1 MPQSDIERIAFGY
14 LDRGWSAIP
23 IRPRTKRPLVRWEPF
38 QHRLPTAAELHEWF
52 GRRPDA
58 GIGIVTGSVS
68 GLAVLDVDLG
78 HGGDETLA
86 ELERRHGKL
95 PETVEAITG
104 GGGRHLYFRYPDRA
118 LSSRVGIAPG
128 LDVRADGGLVVAPP
142 SLHPSGRRYVWEV
155 SHDPDD
161 LSPAA
166 MPGWL
171 RELALGSGAA
181 RGHPAAY
188 WRALVRRGVG
198 EGERNSMIASLAGHL
213 LWREVDE
220 PVILELLLCWNRIRC
235 QPPLSDDEVAATVES
250 IARTHLRHTEDR

>member
-1 MPQSDIERIAFGY
+1 MPQSDIERIALAY
-14 LDRGWSAIP
+14 LGRGWSVVP
-23 IRPRTKRPLVRWEPF
+23 IRPRTKRPLVRWQPF
-38 QHRLPTAAELHEWF
+38 QQRLPTAAEFRDWF
-52 GRRPDA
+52 NRWPDA
-58 GIGIVTGSVS
+58 GIGIVTGPVS

-86 ELERRHGKL
+86 ELERCHGKL

-104 GGGRHLYFRYPDRA
+104 GGGRHLYFRYPDQA
-118 LSSRVGIAPG
+118 LPSRVGIAPG

-142 SLHPSGRRYVWEV
+142 SLHPSGRRYAWEV

-161 LSPAA
+161 LAPAA

-198 EGERNSMIASLAGHL
+198 EGERNSTIASLAGHL

-235 QPPLSDDEVAATVES
+235 QPPLPDQEVAATVES
-250 IARTHLRHTEDR
+250 IARTHLRHAEDR